1 MALCIQIHMWSILV
15 LPVLMSFMLIGL
27 RTRRLHALLFMRK
40 RTFGCFLPAQQNVTP
55 KCTQAQ
61 NTNGIH
67 ATEIHMDCQLEN
79 VLQQIWG
86 SLTWTRQFFLFLVSL
101 WAALNR
107 VWAYQSPLIIR
118 TERRAKL
125 RSGPCFGLVWAGMR
139 NRKRFRF
146 ISAAAARC
154 RSGAPPPASGF
165 GALAALG
172 LLHLATC
179 ERLGFP
185 LVVLLSNF
193 FFFSGYFWPF
203 LGWCTRS
210 QAGTSFPVLGK
221 RTPSIIRLR

>member
-1 MALCIQIHMWSILV
+1 MALCIQIHMWSILL

-107 VWAYQSPLIIR
+107 VWAYQSPLIIK

-139 NRKRFRF
+139 KQKKVPIYQRCCSAVPFRCATSCLR
-146 ISAAAARC
+146 IRG
-154 RSGAPPPASGF
+154 SGCTWAV
-165 GALAALG
+165 
-172 LLHLATC
+172 T
-179 ERLGFP
+179 
-185 LVVLLSNF
+185 LSNVWTTRLPS
-193 FFFSGYFWPF
+193 SGSP
-203 LGWCTRS
+203 
-210 QAGTSFPVLGK
+210 
-221 RTPSIIRLR
+221 